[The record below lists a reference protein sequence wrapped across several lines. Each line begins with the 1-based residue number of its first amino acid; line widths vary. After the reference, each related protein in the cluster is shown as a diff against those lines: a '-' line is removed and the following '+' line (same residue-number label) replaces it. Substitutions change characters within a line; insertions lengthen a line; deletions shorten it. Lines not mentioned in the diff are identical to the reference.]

1 MPMPPPKASTEGPR
15 DRQVFHEMG
24 QIVRALEARGP
35 LPPEELRMLV
45 GADYWEAGRFE
56 RALALAASDGLV
68 HLTAEGSVSA
78 AG

>member
-24 QIVRALEARGP
+24 QIVRALEANGP
-35 LPPEELRMLV
+35 QQPDELARIL
-45 GADYWEAGRFE
+45 GAAYWEAGRFE

-68 HLTAEGSVSA
+68 FVTGDGTVSA
-78 AG
+78 SG